1 MKLIYPLIIFL
12 SCNIFVSFAQTGI
25 QGNYFIRN
33 YDPKEAR
40 SAAQYWSMTQDSRG
54 VFYFAAGNKI
64 LQFNGLIWK
73 SISTRNESSPL
84 SLITGEDKQVYVGCN
99 NEFGYLTPD
108 QYGNLNYK
116 SLSTKLK
123 SCNTGNIWSICQH
136 NNWTYFAGT
145 EDLVAYH
152 EGKIQSLKVKPN
164 VVVIPS
170 PEGPVVNI
178 GGKGL
183 CRLQGSSIV
192 PLINASY
199 FAKDNIVSGCQL
211 NENEMLL
218 VSGNA
223 GILLYNLKTGSIN
236 ARPHPILM
244 YNSEFISNYIYSV
257 HISTQGKICV
267 GTVYNGLYIFTPSGQ
282 FERIINSNAGL
293 ANNAINKQYSDRYG
307 NLWVC
312 TDKGASRIEVNNG
325 FQFWNAKD
333 GIEGSV
339 EDVIRYNGELL
350 IASGIGLLRYENGKF
365 IKDERLKSE
374 VWQFCK
380 TKSNRLML
388 STTLGLLEYAG
399 GLITPIIPNIGT
411 FHAEEIEPDILLIG
425 AEKGAYSYNLKT
437 KEQIKLC
444 STASEIRT
452 LGKDK
457 HGVIWFATENNGVG
471 YIKSGKTHMLSKKN
485 GIQDS
490 KFNAI
495 FIYNKEAYIYTKH
508 GLYQYNFKSSK
519 IESTARFG
527 KFLTK
532 PELGIFRMKG
542 DEQGNVWTST
552 YGDNTNRLSFNKY
565 SAGSFKRDT
574 LFFKRLPSLHTQCFY
589 TDGNSVYF
597 GTQEGLFQFNRSSI
611 KSTDRSYSA
620 SINQITIGR
629 DSILFHGTFRKPIKG
644 GFELS
649 NLQPKTATL
658 SHTYDL
664 NAFSFEYGSN
674 YTTESEQ
681 LIYRVKLNGF
691 DEQWSEWTSETKK
704 SYTNLNEGTYTFN
717 VQAKNIFGE
726 LSTTCSYTF
735 TILPPW
741 YRTWWAYTLYI
752 ILASVLVYGIVYLNT
767 RRLKAANIRLEGIVT
782 ERTAEVVKQKEEIE
796 EKNVQIME
804 SIEYAKTIQEAI
816 LTSDE
821 FFERVF
827 PEHFVL
833 FKPKDIVSGDFYW
846 AYQTKSEKTFW
857 VAADC
862 TGHGVPGAFMT
873 MIGNSLLNEIIIE
886 NGIEEVGTILDRLRD
901 RIIQTLNKDVDLD
914 SDEKMRNGMD
924 ISLCCWDKT
933 TNKLFFSGA
942 NNPVFIIRNGELIEL
957 KGDKQPI
964 GIHKRMTPFTCQEFD
979 LLPGDQIY
987 NFSDGYADQMG
998 GEDEQRFKIA
1008 NLKKAIVELS
1018 TLSLTEQGKK
1028 LDDIYVNWKGD
1039 VEQMDDVVLIG
1050 VKV

>member
-1 MKLIYPLIIFL
+1 M
-12 SCNIFVSFAQTGI
+12 N
-25 QGNYFIRN
+25 GNYFIRN

-40 SAAQYWSMTQDSRG
+40 SAAQYWSMTQDARG

-64 LQFNGLIWK
+64 LQFNGLTWK
-73 SISTRNESSPL
+73 SISARNESSPL
-84 SLITGEDKQVYVGCN
+84 TLITGTDKQVYVGCN

-108 QYGNLNYK
+108 RFGNINYK
-116 SLSTKLK
+116 SLSAQLK
-123 SCNTGNIWSICQH
+123 TCNTGNIWSICQH

-145 EDLVAYH
+145 DNLVSYH
-152 EGKIQSLKVKPN
+152 EGKVQSLKAKPN
-164 VVVIPS
+164 VVVIPTFQ
-170 PEGPVVNI
+170 GPVINI
-178 GGKGL
+178 AGKGL
-183 CRLQGSSIV
+183 CRLQGSSIT
-192 PLINASY
+192 PLVNGNY

-223 GILLYNLKTGSIN
+223 GLLLYNTKTGSIN
-236 ARPHPILM
+236 ARPHPVLS
-244 YNSEFISNYIYSV
+244 YNNEFISNYIYSV
-257 HISTQGKICV
+257 HINTQGKICI
-267 GTVYNGLYIFTPSGQ
+267 GTVYNGLYVFNSSGQ
-282 FERIINSNAGL
+282 FERIINSSAGL

-312 TDKGASRIEVNNG
+312 TDKGASRIELNNG
-325 FQFWNAKD
+325 FQYWNAKD

-339 EDVIRYNGELL
+339 EDVIRFKGELL
-350 IASGIGLLRYENGKF
+350 IASGIGLLNYVNGKF

-380 TKSNRLML
+380 TQSERLLL
-388 STTLGLLEYAG
+388 STTLGLFEYTG
-399 GLITPIIPNIGT
+399 GSITPIIPNIGI
-411 FHAEEIEPDILLIG
+411 FHTEEIEPDQLLIG
-425 AEKGAYSYNLKT
+425 AQKGVYTYDLKT
-437 KEQIKLC
+437 QELIKLC
-444 STASEIRT
+444 SISSEIRT

-457 HGVIWFATENNGVG
+457 HGVIWFATENNGMG
-471 YIKSGKTHMLSKKN
+471 YIKATKTHMLTQKN
-485 GIQDS
+485 GIQDN

-495 FIYNKEAYIYTKH
+495 FMYNKEAYIYTKH
-508 GLYQYNFKSSK
+508 GLYQYDFKSSK
-519 IESTARFG
+519 IQSVARFG
-527 KFLTK
+527 KYLTN
-532 PELGIFRMKG
+532 PDIGIFRMKT
-542 DEQGNVWTST
+542 DEKGNIWTST
-552 YGDNTNRLSFNKY
+552 YGDNTNRLSFNKHV
-565 SAGSFKRDT
+565 AGSFTRDT

-589 TDGNSVYF
+589 TDGNEVYF
-597 GTQEGLFQFNRSSI
+597 GTQEGLFQFNRSAI
-611 KSTDRSYSA
+611 KSTNRSYDA
-620 SINQITIGR
+620 CINQITIGR
-629 DSILFHGTFRKPIKG
+629 DSILFHGSFRIQTKN

-649 NLQPKTATL
+649 NVQAKNATL
-658 SHTYDL
+658 SHGYDL
-664 NAFSFEYGSN
+664 NAFSFDFGSN

-681 LIYRVKLNGF
+681 ILYRVKLNGF

-726 LSTTCSYTF
+726 ISKTCTYTF

-752 ILASVLVYGIVYLNT
+752 IFASGLVYGIVYLNT

-827 PEHFVL
+827 SEHFVL

-886 NGIEEVGTILDRLRD
+886 NGIEEVGAILDRLRD
-901 RIIQTLNKDVDLD
+901 RIIQTLNKDIDLD

-924 ISLCCWDKT
+924 ISLCCWDKLS
-933 TNKLFFSGA
+933 NKLFFSGA

-1008 NLKKAIVELS
+1008 NLKKAIIEFAS
-1018 TLSLTEQGKK
+1018 LSLKEQGKQ
-1028 LDDIYVNWKGD
+1028 LDETYMNWKGN